1 MLVIVCAKREIIL
14 KIIKIDI
21 LIKYNIKLLHLM
33 LVFWKVNI
41 QNYIHIYTH
50 TLYYKIESF

>member
-21 LIKYNIKLLHLM
+21 LIKYNIKLLYLM
-33 LVFWKVNI
+33 LVFWKVNT
-41 QNYIHIYTH
+41 QNYILIYTH

>member
-21 LIKYNIKLLHLM
+21 LIKYNIKLLYLM
-33 LVFWKVNI
+33 LVF
-41 QNYIHIYTH
+41 
-50 TLYYKIESF
+50 